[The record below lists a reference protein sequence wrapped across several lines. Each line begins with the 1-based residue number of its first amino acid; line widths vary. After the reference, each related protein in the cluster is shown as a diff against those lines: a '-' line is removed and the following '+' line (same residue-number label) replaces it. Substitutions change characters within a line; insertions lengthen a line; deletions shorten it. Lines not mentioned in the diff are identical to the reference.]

1 MARHIL
7 NFFESLSSLTYN
19 RLNKTIWSFVPFRLF
34 LSILQT
40 FTQSRSKLELGA
52 ISFQLNWCFYRM
64 VQYIENFFESL
75 SSLTYHRLNKAI
87 WSFIPFRLFFVY
99 PEMFTPL
106 AARSWNR
113 APFIFSKIGIS
124 TEWLGTFKIFLKVYL
139 L

>member
-1 MARHIL
+1 MARHIQ

-52 ISFQLNWCFYRM
+52 ISFQLNWYFYRM

-87 WSFIPFRLFFVY
+87 WSFIQFRLFFVY
-99 PEMFTPL
+99 PEMFTPS
-106 AARSWNR
+106 RFPPPGRITN
-113 APFIFSKIGIS
+113 ICIKIIHLETLS
-124 TEWLGTFKIFLKVYL
+124 NFAEIY
-139 L
+139 